1 MGVSNFISYN
11 GLTAPAS
18 RPMVVFTPP
27 SCISADWMLFLDLLQ
42 STEIPI
48 HKYEILSVDGRVG
61 HGQVRTRDV
70 KESSGRGGHAYPG
83 SDSDSWSALLVRT

>member
-18 RPMVVFTPP
+18 RPMGVFTPP
-27 SCISADWMLFLDLLQ
+27 SCTSADSMFFLDLLQ

-48 HKYEILSVDGRVG
+48 QKYEILSVYGYEQVCTRDLKVSSGEVVG
-61 HGQVRTRDV
+61 HHGNVV
-70 KESSGRGGHAYPG
+70 H
-83 SDSDSWSALLVRT
+83 SDRRVVY

>member
-1 MGVSNFISYN
+1 MGGSNFISYN
-11 GLTAPAS
+11 VGTAPTS
-18 RPMVVFTPP
+18 RPMGVVTPRR
-27 SCISADWMLFLDLLQ
+27 CTSADLMLFWDLLQ

-70 KESSGRGGHAYPG
+70 KESSGRGCHAYSG
-83 SDSDSWSALLVRT
+83 SDSDSWSALRAQT